1 MKIVSIEIEAYTFDE
16 LKLIDAQT
24 ESMKE
29 MRRLFGKDTLKS
41 LADHVISATEEH
53 CKKILNTDIDVTID
67 VRAVNCFDVD
77 VHINSVASQKLPEDS
92 KFNACCHVREAVELV
107 EDIQLYSK
115 TLRNLE
121 RKDEHKP
128 AQGEMIDLID
138 TRTRELTYELI
149 HAVEADF
156 GEDMDQIHTEQWA
169 KTMAIQGGLLFTKEG
184 KVIEGAVNYN
194 QSTGE

>member
-1 MKIVSIEIEAYTFDE
+1 MQKVTVEIEAFTFSE
-16 LKLIDAQT
+16 LRLIDAQT

-41 LADHVISATEEH
+41 LADHVISTTEEH
-53 CKKILNTDIDVTID
+53 CKRILNTDIDVTID
-67 VRAVNCFDVD
+67 LRAVNCFDVD
-77 VHINSVASQKLPEDS
+77 VHINSVASQKLPADS
-92 KFNACCHVREAVELV
+92 QFNACCHVREAVELV

-128 AQGEMIDLID
+128 AQGEMLDLID

-169 KTMAIQGGLLFTKEG
+169 KTMAVQGGLLFTKEG